1 MSELYKRVHEYLGD
15 EQQLLQRMAGRMD
28 LWEECVY
35 MFPKG
40 EVIEEAD
47 AALHTGREKDLYA
60 IIHRLKGNL
69 MNFGFDSAGE
79 KAMAVL
85 EALKGNDWAQAE
97 ERYEAFRHLYLKI
110 VERIGDAE

>member
-1 MSELYKRVHEYLGD
+1 MSELYERVQEYLGD
-15 EQQLLQRMAGRMD
+15 EQQLLQRMAGRLD

-35 MFPKG
+35 MFPK
-40 EVIEEAD
+40 EEIIEEAD

-69 MNFGFDSAGE
+69 LNFGFDSAGE

-85 EALKGNDWAQAE
+85 EALKSNDRARVE
-97 ERYEAFRHLYLKI
+97 EQYEDFREIYI
-110 VERIGDAE
+110 QIARRIGDAE